1 MSDRRKTQ
9 TDHIRAARNWLG
21 QAERSLEHEDDVQG
35 DLKLMLAK
43 AELSRVEESPR
54 ISRIRR
60 WGIRLLPAAAAIL
73 LAGAGMMLW
82 QEPPLGQSP
91 LQESTLPAPE
101 PAAEAKTEMPASAAV
116 PEKESATVRPAL
128 PDEAPVRA
136 EERREKE
143 AEPSAVSA
151 AGPPEDV
158 LSVPVQSPGQVP
170 DAEKQRL
177 MQSAGKVLR
186 Q

>member
-21 QAERSLEHEDDVQG
+21 QAERSLEHENDVQG

-54 ISRIRR
+54 VSRIRR

-82 QEPPLGQSP
+82 QEPPVGQSP
-91 LQESTLPAPE
+91 LQENALPAPE
-101 PAAEAKTEMPASAAV
+101 PAAEAKTEMPVPAAV
-116 PEKESATVRPAL
+116 AEKESAARPAL

-151 AGPPEDV
+151 AEPPEDT
-158 LSVPVQSPGQVP
+158 LSAPVQIPGQVP

-177 MQSAGKVLR
+177 MQSAGKVL
-186 Q
+186 QQ